1 MDLIKKNL
9 KWIGTVLVFMGILL
23 MYLNIYPL
31 NIFFHGPGILAWT
44 IHGYIYKDK
53 AVLTNFALQIPFS
66 LGNLFGLEELDVE
79 FVNSVTTNH
88 KF

>member
-31 NIFFHGPGILAWT
+31 NIFFHGLG

-66 LGNLFGLEELDVE
+66 IIGFYKY
-79 FVNSVTTNH
+79 F
-88 KF
+88 FM

>member
-31 NIFFHGPGILAWT
+31 NIFFHGPGIVAWT

-66 LGNLFGLEELDVE
+66 LIGFYKY
-79 FVNSVTTNH
+79 F
-88 KF
+88 FM